1 MVRDESA
8 VEYRPEVIVD
18 FGVEDGLLSVH
29 LKNVGR
35 RSAYRVAT
43 KFDKAFYG
51 LNGHKCISD
60 MRLFRKLDF
69 MAPEKQFSQFV
80 DTLANYARRKQPLRL
95 KATVSYRDREGNR
108 FEDTIVH
115 DLRIYLEL
123 GQAKL
128 IKANKGDF

>member
-1 MVRDESA
+1 MVESSN
-8 VEYRPEVIVD
+8 VPQNRPEVIVD
-18 FGVEDGLLSVH
+18 FSVDDGLLSVH
-29 LKNVGR
+29 LRNVGR

-43 KFDKAFYG
+43 KFDKPFYG
-51 LNGHKCISD
+51 LSGRKCISE
-60 MRLFRKLDF
+60 MRLFRRLDF
-69 MAPEKQFSQFV
+69 MAAGKQFSQFV
-80 DTLANYARRKQPLRL
+80 DALPNYTRRKQPLRL

-128 IKANKGDF
+128 IKAQKGE

>member
-1 MVRDESA
+1 MVNDNSA
-8 VEYRPEVIVD
+8 AEYRPEVIVD
-18 FGVEDGLLSVH
+18 FRVEDGLLSVH
-29 LKNVGR
+29 LKNIGR
-35 RSAYRVAT
+35 RSAYRVVT

-51 LNGHKCISD
+51 LRGQKCISE
-60 MRLFRKLDF
+60 MRLFRRLDF

-80 DTLANYARRKQPLRL
+80 DSLPSYAKRKEPLRL

-108 FEDTIVH
+108 FEDTMVH

-128 IKANKGDF
+128 IRANKGDF

>member
-1 MVRDESA
+1 MVKDNSA
-8 VEYRPEVIVD
+8 AEYRPEVIVD
-18 FGVEDGLLSVH
+18 FSVEDGLLSVH
-29 LKNVGR
+29 LKNIGR

-51 LNGHKCISD
+51 LNGRKCISE
-60 MRLFRKLDF
+60 MRLFRRLDF

-80 DTLANYARRKQPLRL
+80 DALPSYAKRKEPLRL

-108 FEDTIVH
+108 FEDTMVH

-123 GQAKL
+123 GQAKS